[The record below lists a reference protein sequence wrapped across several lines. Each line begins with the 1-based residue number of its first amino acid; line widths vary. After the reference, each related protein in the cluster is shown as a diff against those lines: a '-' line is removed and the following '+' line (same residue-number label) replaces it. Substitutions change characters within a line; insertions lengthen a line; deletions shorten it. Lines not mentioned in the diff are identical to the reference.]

1 MCVVVTIPLSCMSQ
15 ALVELGAKDFKSGR
29 MAKCGENVMIVVFD
43 TPERAMSALQSK
55 HPLFS
60 LSIPRSN
67 HSKFIMTIL

>member
-1 MCVVVTIPLSCMSQ
+1 MSQ
-15 ALVELGAKDFKSGR
+15 ALIELGAKDFKSGR
-29 MAKCGENVMIVVFD
+29 MTKCGENVMIVIFD